1 MKEQKDIFDLIRE
14 NEYKLEEQPSKRAW
28 QRLERRLEVQHKPQG
43 LTLYR
48 QLGMVAAMLVFVLVC
63 SVLLFIPKQTE
74 PLQLALNEV
83 EAVPLADLVYK
94 DVDQEALKVVEFT
107 RHLPYRSSRPIA
119 EGNLEQKLR
128 HSAGKNTASN
138 LSANEG
144 RLSTKFRTP
153 STGTLL
159 ADTIIASFDLNKTDA
174 YPPVLSLF
182 NWLVGDWKSEQGA
195 KVSKESWVARDSQ
208 TLNGQGFLVKGKD
221 TLFSEFMSIRNIG
234 SEVFLTTSLEVSQN
248 PIQYELVALDS
259 NKAIFENEKVAFPQ
273 QVILQQK
280 DRRNFT
286 TIYQNS
292 QPVNMSKAQMEY
304 MKARN
309 ALYNEQAVRK
319 LEKIK

>member
-14 NEYKLEEQPSKRAW
+14 NEHKLEERPSKRAW

-43 LTLYR
+43 FTLYR

-63 SVLLFIPKQTE
+63 SILLFLPAQIETP
-74 PLQLALNEV
+74 QLALNDV

-119 EGNLEQKLR
+119 EGNLKQKLMP
-128 HSAGKNTASN
+128 T
-138 LSANEG
+138 EG
-144 RLSTKFRTP
+144 RNDKSKAIVKHSRSRIP

-159 ADTIIASFDLNKTDA
+159 ADTIAASLGMDKVRT

-182 NWLVGDWKSEQGA
+182 NWLVGDWKSEQGTP
-195 KVSKESWVARDSQ
+195 VSKESWVARDSQ

-221 TLFSEFMSIRNIG
+221 TLFSEYMSIRNIG
-234 SEVFLTTSLEVSQN
+234 PDVFLTTSLEVSQN

-259 NKAIFENEKVAFPQ
+259 NKAVFENEKVAFPQ
-273 QVILQQK
+273 QVILQQNNQ
-280 DRRNFT
+280 RNFT

-292 QPVNMSKAQMEY
+292 QPVNMSKAQMDY

-309 ALYNEQAVRK
+309 ALRKEQAIRN